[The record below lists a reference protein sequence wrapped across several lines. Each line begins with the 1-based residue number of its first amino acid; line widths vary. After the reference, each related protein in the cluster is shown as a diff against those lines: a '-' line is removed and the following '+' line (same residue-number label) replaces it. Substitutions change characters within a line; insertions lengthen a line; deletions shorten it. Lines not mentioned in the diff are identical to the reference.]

1 MQVTSLTGQPVQLVR
16 QYDLF
21 FDIDFTG
28 LSFTGKVTVDLDTTG
43 DITLD
48 AVGLQVKSVKHGN
61 RNLQY
66 KQTSNAVEIKTGKF
80 SGPLDIEF
88 NGKVSENFTG
98 FYKASY
104 GDGYILT
111 THLEAV
117 QARKVLPCV
126 DHPAFKAVF
135 KVRVRT
141 DADLSVISNMPI
153 ESETRQGDKKT
164 VTFKKTPKMSTYL
177 LYLGVGKF
185 IQEKGRHG
193 GTELYAAYADRP
205 TSNIN

>member
-1 MQVTSLTGQPVQLVR
+1 MQVASLTGQSVQLLR
-16 QYDLF
+16 QYGLC
-21 FDIDFTG
+21 FDSDFTG
-28 LSFTGKVTVDLDTTG
+28 LAFTGKVTVDLDTSG
-43 DITLD
+43 DGSLE

-80 SGPLDIEF
+80 GGPLDIEF

-117 QARKVLPCV
+117 QARKLFPCL

-135 KVRVRT
+135 KLVVRT
-141 DADLSVISNMPI
+141 DPDLKVISKMHV
-153 ESETRQGDKKT
+153 ESDEVMASTE
-164 VTFKKTPKMSTYL
+164 VVSFKQTPKMSTYL
-177 LYLGVGKF
+177 FYLGVGKF
-185 IQEKGRHG
+185 VEEHSRHG
-193 GTELYAAYADRP
+193 QTHL
-205 TSNIN
+205 

>member
-1 MQVTSLTGQPVQLVR
+1 MQVASLTGQPVQLVR

-80 SGPLDIEF
+80 SGPLDIEIK
-88 NGKVSENFTG
+88 GKVSSNMTG
-98 FYKASY
+98 LSTRDY
-104 GDGYILT
+104 GDGT
-111 THLEAV
+111 
-117 QARKVLPCV
+117 
-126 DHPAFKAVF
+126 
-135 KVRVRT
+135 
-141 DADLSVISNMPI
+141 
-153 ESETRQGDKKT
+153 
-164 VTFKKTPKMSTYL
+164 
-177 LYLGVGKF
+177 
-185 IQEKGRHG
+185 
-193 GTELYAAYADRP
+193 
-205 TSNIN
+205 

>member
-1 MQVTSLTGQPVQLVR
+1 MQVASLTGQPVKLVG
-16 QYDLF
+16 QYNLF

-43 DITLD
+43 DVSLD

-61 RNLQY
+61 RNLQF

-117 QARKVLPCV
+117 QARKIFPCL
-126 DHPAFKAVF
+126 DHPAVKAAF
-135 KVRVRT
+135 KVCVRT
-141 DADLSVISNMPI
+141 GPDLKGILNNPVV
-153 ESETRQGDKKT
+153 SER
-164 VTFKKTPKMSTYL
+164 
-177 LYLGVGKF
+177 
-185 IQEKGRHG
+185 
-193 GTELYAAYADRP
+193 
-205 TSNIN
+205 